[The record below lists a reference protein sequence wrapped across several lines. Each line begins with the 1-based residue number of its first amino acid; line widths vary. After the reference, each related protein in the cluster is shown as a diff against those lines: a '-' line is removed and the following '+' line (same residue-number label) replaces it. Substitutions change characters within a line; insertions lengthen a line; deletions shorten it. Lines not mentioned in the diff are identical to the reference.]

1 MYDINFSNGSLQMPD
16 KTFAMC
22 TQYHPGNF
30 KYVPD
35 VYFTHFYNW
44 NTEALILHS
53 VFAHVKL

>member
-35 VYFTHFYNW
+35 VYFTHFYN
-44 NTEALILHS
+44 
-53 VFAHVKL
+53 